1 MFGLHKILLNF
12 RVFYVAHVLETRLV
26 DKQRLGMRE
35 QLLMLEIGFDSMD
48 SASSFVDYVS
58 EEYGFSKSSVWYNLK
73 RLKDFGFVE
82 FANREEI
89 GKPLC
94 LTRVGRGQ
102 LGSFEKSRRELLAH
116 FSRALEQGIG
126 PIRRMSVGPVYAERV
141 YR

>member
-12 RVFYVAHVLETRLV
+12 QVFYVAHILDTRLV

-35 QLLMLEIGFDSMD
+35 QLLMLEIGYDSMD

-73 RLKDFGFVE
+73 RLKDFGLVE

-89 GKPLC
+89 GKPLS
-94 LTRVGRGQ
+94 LTKVGLGQ
-102 LGSFEKSRRELLAH
+102 LDGFEKSRRELVEH
-116 FSRALEQGIG
+116 FNRALVQRVGPIGGIG
-126 PIRRMSVGPVYAERV
+126 TSYAERF
-141 YR
+141 

>member
-1 MFGLHKILLNF
+1 M
-12 RVFYVAHVLETRLV
+12 FYVAHILDTRLV

-35 QLLMLEIGFDSMD
+35 QLLMLEIGCDSMD
-48 SASSFVDYVS
+48 SASSFVDYVN

-73 RLKDFGFVE
+73 RLKDFGLVE

-94 LTRVGRGQ
+94 LTRVGRIQ
-102 LGSFEKSRRELLAH
+102 LGCFEKSKRELITH
-116 FSRALEQGIG
+116 FSRALVQRIG
-126 PIRRMSVGPVYAERV
+126 PFGGMGVGYAERV